1 MAARYECG
9 NQPVMDIL
17 VQRLNP
23 TAELPARS
31 HPGDA
36 GFDLRA
42 LGHWQLA
49 PGERAAI
56 PTGISIAI
64 PRGYVGLV
72 HPRSGLALK
81 HGVTVAN
88 APGTIDAAFRGE
100 IKVILINHGSEPF
113 LIENGDRIAQIVFV
127 ALAPLS
133 LSEVNELPG
142 THRGS
147 NGFGS
152 SGLH

>member
-1 MAARYECG
+1 
-9 NQPVMDIL
+9 MDIL
-17 VQRLNP
+17 VQRLDP
-23 TAELPARS
+23 SAQLPSRA

-36 GFDLRA
+36 GFDVRA
-42 LGHWQLA
+42 LGQWHLE
-49 PGERAAI
+49 PGERTAI

-81 HGVTVAN
+81 HGVTVVN

-100 IKVILINHGSEPF
+100 VKVILINHGTQRF
-113 LIENGDRIAQIVFV
+113 DIENGDRIAQLVFV
-127 ALAPLS
+127 ALAPS
-133 LSEVNELPG
+133 NMSEVDALPG

-147 NGFGS
+147 DGFGS

>member
-1 MAARYECG
+1 MKD
-9 NQPVMDIL
+9 VL
-17 VQRLNP
+17 VQRLDSSAQVP
-23 TAELPARS
+23 SRA

-36 GFDLRA
+36 GFDIRA
-42 LGHWQLA
+42 LGQWRLA

-100 IKVILINHGSEPF
+100 VKVILINHGSEPF
-113 LIENGDRIAQIVFV
+113 VIENGDRIAQLVFV
-127 ALAPLS
+127 ALAALS
-133 LSEVNELPG
+133 LSEVDTLPG
-142 THRGS
+142 TQRGS
-147 NGFGS
+147 GGFGS

>member
-1 MAARYECG
+1 
-9 NQPVMDIL
+9 MDIL
-17 VQRLNP
+17 VQRLHP
-23 TAELPARS
+23 EAQLPSRA

-36 GFDLRA
+36 GFDIRA
-42 LGHWQLA
+42 LGKWSLE

-64 PRGYVGLV
+64 PNGYVGLV
-72 HPRSGLALK
+72 HPRSGLALEY
-81 HGVTVAN
+81 GVTVAN

-100 IKVILINHGSEPF
+100 IKVILINHGDECFAITS
-113 LIENGDRIAQIVFV
+113 GDRIAQLVFV
-127 ALAPLS
+127 ALAPVA
-133 LSEVNELPG
+133 LSEVDLLPG

-147 NGFGS
+147 DGFGS

>member
-1 MAARYECG
+1 
-9 NQPVMDIL
+9 MDVL
-17 VQRLNP
+17 VQRLDP
-23 TAELPARS
+23 SAQLPSRA

-36 GFDLRA
+36 GFDIRA
-42 LGHWQLA
+42 LGQWELA
-49 PGERAAI
+49 PGERSAI

-64 PRGYVGLV
+64 PHGYVGLV

-100 IKVILINHGSEPF
+100 VKVILINHGSERF
-113 LIENGDRIAQIVFV
+113 AIENGDRIAQLVFV
-127 ALAPLS
+127 ALAPLG
-133 LSEVNELPG
+133 LSEVDSLPG

-147 NGFGS
+147 DGFGS